1 MLRYIKAALK
11 IVLGDNILSLFSNF
25 TYLGAGLTKV
35 PNNSNSTLSDL
46 FLWRKDLEWSSHFE
60 LLDINYLISPEF
72 ENQMDQFATLVFF
85 NHSGEWVYQTNINYS
100 ANGRN
105 TIDITKVLPDHISGF
120 GTFSCFHLSQGNLF
134 KETGSFVA
142 ERGYCGYTRNE
153 SAVKSYVHGNLDAIA
168 YDGTKFEMLGNYNI
182 RNYEYLLQYEFECGI
197 VYEVVLTNPTN
208 SKQKIN
214 LRFLN
219 HDPLDE
225 HISLDVRGSYVKRIF
240 FEEDKKVRLVVE
252 SHMFM
257 ARPIIFR
264 FHELSLDVFHG

>member
-1 MLRYIKAALK
+1 MFRYIKVALK
-11 IVLGDNILSLFSNF
+11 IVFGDNILSLFSNF

-46 FLWRKDLEWSSHFE
+46 FMWRKDLEWSSYFE
-60 LLDINYLISPEF
+60 LLDINYLISPEIKS
-72 ENQMDQFATLVFF
+72 QIDKFATLVFF
-85 NHSGEWVYQTNINYS
+85 NHSGEWVYQTEINYS

-105 TIDITKVLPDHISGF
+105 TIDITKILPDHINGY
-120 GTFSCFHLSQGNLF
+120 GTFACFHLGQVNLF
-134 KETGSFVA
+134 KEAGSFIA
-142 ERGYCGYTRNE
+142 DRGYCGFTRNASE
-153 SAVKSYVHGNLDAIA
+153 VKSYVHGNLDAIA
-168 YDGTKFEMLGNYNI
+168 FDGKELEMLGNYNV

-197 VYEVVLTNPTN
+197 NYEVILTNPTN
-208 SKQKIN
+208 KKQKIN
-214 LRFLN
+214 LRFEN
-219 HDPLDE
+219 HDQLDE
-225 HISLDVRGSYVKRIF
+225 KLSIEVRGSYVKRIF